1 MGYALTGCRAPHDLE
16 LSPRRRVSAGYQRG
30 DGPLRQPDE
39 AAAARRAQSPHMQ
52 DQAVEASIRDATS
65 WFADAVA
72 AIGDVD
78 EALDRAVL
86 RLTGR
91 LDGLGYE
98 PDAVSQ
104 IALDV
109 RRRLEGVITRLRQ
122 IADGE

>member
-1 MGYALTGCRAPHDLE
+1 MRD
-16 LSPRRRVSAGYQRG
+16 S
-30 DGPLRQPDE
+30 
-39 AAAARRAQSPHMQ
+39 
-52 DQAVEASIRDATS
+52 AVEASIRDATS
-65 WFADAVA
+65 WFADAVSA
-72 AIGDVD
+72 TGDID
-78 EALDRAVL
+78 EALDRTVL

-109 RRRLEGVITRLRQ
+109 RRQLEGVIARLRQ